1 MKRIHG
7 ILALALL
14 VFVTSTVAFSTD
26 AQCAKKHKDKTA
38 VSENSAES
46 DTAAKDEDV
55 SADTEQS
62 KSSDSS
68 EKSGKS
74 KDKDSAKDTGTDSA
88 KDKDDS
94 TGADTEDTGNI
105 ENPDDEISG
114 DTVSGNV
121 TYTKKQKKWLDKVM
135 VKTDRFVPV
144 YAEAKEGAEIVG
156 RMYSNSVAKVKKIGK
171 KYTKVKNRAVK
182 GYILNDDCIYGID
195 ALEHKKEL
203 KKENSAF
210 SLGGIYTAL
219 TEYSEE
225 DLKLLGA
232 IIYCEG
238 GYEIYEGQG
247 AVGAVV
253 MNRMR
258 SELFPD
264 TIEGVIYQKYQF
276 GPASSGLLEKTL
288 EGDIKESC
296 LEAAEDA
303 LYGVDPT
310 KGAFYFRR
318 VGYTQGIEIGNHVF
332 F

>member
-46 DTAAKDEDV
+46 DTVAKDEDV
-55 SADTEQS
+55 SADTDQS
-62 KSSDSS
+62 KSSDT
-68 EKSGKS
+68 SG
-74 KDKDSAKDTGTDSA
+74 
-88 KDKDDS
+88 
-94 TGADTEDTGNI
+94 DTGNV
-105 ENPDDEISG
+105 ENPDDGISG

-121 TYTKKQKKWLDKVM
+121 TYTKKQKRWLDKVM
-135 VKTDRFVPV
+135 VKTDRYVPV

-171 KYTKVKNRAVK
+171 KYTKVKSKAVK

-195 ALEHKKEL
+195 ALEHKKEV
-203 KKENSAF
+203 KKENPAF
-210 SLGGIYTAL
+210 TLGGIYTAL
-219 TEYSEE
+219 TDYSEE

-238 GYEIYEGQG
+238 GYEIYEGQV

-296 LEAAEDA
+296 IEAAEDA